1 MSTTTV
7 PTVHPGDAPRARATD
22 PLTSHAAADLTE
34 DKVAASQRAVLAVLS
49 EAMMPLTEEIA
60 GYLKREFSPSRV
72 RTARHEL
79 EEDGLV
85 MCAGTVKPPG
95 KRAACRTWVAKADAA

>member
-1 MSTTTV
+1 MS
-7 PTVHPGDAPRARATD
+7 ARARLTD

-34 DKVAASQRAVLAVLS
+34 DKVAASQRAVLAILT
-49 EAMMPLTEEIA
+49 EAMMPLTDEEIV

-95 KRAACRTWVAKADAA
+95 KRAACRTWIAKADAA

>member
-1 MSTTTV
+1 MKLRIR
-7 PTVHPGDAPRARATD
+7 PGDSPRVRATD
-22 PLTSHAAADLTE
+22 PLTSHAAADATE
-34 DKVAASQRAVLAVLS
+34 DKVAASQRAVLSVLTES
-49 EAMMPLTEEIA
+49 IMPLTDEEIA
-60 GYLKREFSPSRV
+60 GYLRHEFSPSRV

-85 MCAGTVKPPG
+85 LCAGTVKPPG